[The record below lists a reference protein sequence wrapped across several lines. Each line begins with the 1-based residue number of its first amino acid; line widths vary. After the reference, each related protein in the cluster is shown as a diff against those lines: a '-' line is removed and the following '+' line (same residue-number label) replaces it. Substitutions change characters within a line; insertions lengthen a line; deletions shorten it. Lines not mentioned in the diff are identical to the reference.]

1 VNLKQLN
8 RVLMQTLFLPVIALV
23 LVAGVLGWQLLAA
36 RRTIENLHMAD
47 QNIANVKLVG
57 SLMANEE
64 RGIHEYQRT
73 LKETNLEPYEFAME
87 PLIQTLQKLRDRL
100 AAQQVDLVPID
111 DLIDL
116 HLAWTE
122 KVADPVIRA
131 ARNHTVLTDSR
142 IEALDRADTEK
153 MRAIEEGILSTQ
165 EDGRTA
171 LAESWQHQIVHTI
184 EYVVLFAL
192 FGALILG
199 LFANGR
205 LHLVSDAYQN
215 TMEALRS
222 TAQATYESE
231 QRLRA
236 TLTSIGE
243 GVIVCDE
250 DGRIELLNTAAQQLS
265 GWTQAAASHRHMELV
280 CPLIDELTNET
291 IGPTQ
296 FTTAAE
302 DRTTELA
309 PRSALLV
316 RSDGHEFFI
325 ERSEAPIYD
334 RAGYLTGSVIVIS
347 DVTERRRTQSALLS
361 SEKLA
366 VAGRL
371 AATIAHEIHNPL
383 DSVVNLLYMI
393 KQGTTLEEREE
404 FVDMAQSELARV
416 TNISRAMLGMHRES
430 RTPIHLDISAI
441 MHSVLILLERSIAK
455 SGIAVETELTP
466 EAFAS
471 GYPSELR
478 QVFTNLL
485 TNAAE
490 ASRAG
495 TTIKVTVSNQ
505 AASKTATDEFAT
517 IAGVVIKV
525 SDHGTGI
532 KPEVS
537 ADLLRPFFTT
547 KGEQGSGLGLWIS
560 KGIIEKHAGTI
571 EVESRIATEEE
582 PDIHGTT
589 FKIFLPRGTASPHK
603 IGVEAPSA
611 SRIDPVATLE
621 PAVLQGVVATT
632 MVANGTLAA
641 PAPKT
646 TRAKK
651 TDPTKAPTTKRA
663 KRTTT
668 PRIKPVPEEVGETTK
683 SV

>member
-1 VNLKQLN
+1 
-8 RVLMQTLFLPVIALV
+8 MQTLFLPVVALV
-23 LVAGVLGWQLLAA
+23 LVAAALSWQLIAEKHTVESIHLSN
-36 RRTIENLHMAD
+36 E
-47 QNIANVKLVG
+47 NIANAKLVN
-57 SLMANEE
+57 SLITNEE
-64 RGIHEYQRT
+64 RGIHDYQRS

-87 PLIQTLQKLRDRL
+87 PLIQNLQKLRDRL
-100 AAQQVDLVPID
+100 ANQHADLEPID
-111 DLIDL
+111 SLIEV
-116 HLAWTE
+116 HTEWTD

-131 ARNHTVLTDSR
+131 ARNHS
-142 IEALDRADTEK
+142 ALNDARVDAIDRADTEK
-153 MRAIEEGILSTQ
+153 MRAIEDGMMATQ
-165 EDGRTA
+165 EDARNV
-171 LAESWQHQIVHTI
+171 LAEHWEHEITRTI
-184 EYVVLFAL
+184 EYVILFAL

-250 DGRIELLNTAAQQLS
+250 DGRIELLNTAAQRLS
-265 GWTQAAASHRHMELV
+265 GWTQSAASHRHLELV
-280 CPLIDELTNET
+280 CPLIDELTNEP

-302 DRTTELA
+302 DRTAELA

-316 RSDGHEFFI
+316 RSDGNEFFI

-334 RAGYLTGSVIVIS
+334 RSGYLTGSVIVIS

-455 SGIAVETELTP
+455 SGIAIETDLAP

-485 TNAAE
+485 TNAAD
-490 ASRAG
+490 ASQPG
-495 TTIKVTVSNQ
+495 TTIKVSVYNQ

-517 IAGVVIKV
+517 IAGVIVKV
-525 SDHGTGI
+525 SDHGSGI
-532 KPEVS
+532 RPEVK
-537 ADLLRPFFTT
+537 ADLFRPFFTT

-571 EVESRIATEEE
+571 EVESSVATDEN
-582 PDIHGTT
+582 PDEHGTT
-589 FKIFLPRGTASPHK
+589 FTIFLPRGTATLLADTPAEQPDDAVK
-603 IGVEAPSA
+603 VEALQPVAVANEKSGTPKNSKRRSNKRTPAATTLAKPSA
-611 SRIDPVATLE
+611 NEINDIA
-621 PAVLQGVVATT
+621 
-632 MVANGTLAA
+632 
-641 PAPKT
+641 
-646 TRAKK
+646 
-651 TDPTKAPTTKRA
+651 
-663 KRTTT
+663 
-668 PRIKPVPEEVGETTK
+668 
-683 SV
+683 

>member
-1 VNLKQLN
+1 MNLKQLN

-23 LVAGVLGWQLLAA
+23 LVAGVLGWQLLTAKH
-36 RRTIENLHMAD
+36 TIESIHLSD
-47 QNIANVKLVG
+47 QNIANSKLVN
-57 SLMANEE
+57 SLIANEE
-64 RGIHEYQRT
+64 RGIHDYQRS

-87 PLIQTLQKLRDRL
+87 PLTQNLQKLRDRL
-100 AAQQVDLVPID
+100 ANQHADLQPID
-111 DLIDL
+111 ALIDT
-116 HLAWTE
+116 HLEWTD

-131 ARNHTVLTDSR
+131 ARAHYLLNDARVEATDR
-142 IEALDRADTEK
+142 IDTEK
-153 MRAIEEGILSTQ
+153 MRAIEDGILSRE
-165 EDGRTA
+165 EDARTV
-171 LAESWQHQIVHTI
+171 LAEQWEHQVTRTV
-184 EYVVLFAL
+184 EYVILFAL

-250 DGRIELLNTAAQQLS
+250 DGRIELLNTAAQKLS

-280 CPLIDELTNET
+280 CPLIDELTNEP

-302 DRTTELA
+302 DRTEELA

-316 RSDGHEFFI
+316 RSDGNEFFV

-441 MHSVLILLERSIAK
+441 MHSVLILLERSLAK
-455 SGIAVETELTP
+455 AGLAIETDLTP

-485 TNAAE
+485 TNAAD
-490 ASRAG
+490 ASQAG
-495 TTIKVTVSNQ
+495 TTIKVSVYNQ
-505 AASKTATDEFAT
+505 APSKTATEEFAT
-517 IAGVVIKV
+517 IAGVIIKV
-525 SDHGTGI
+525 SDQGSGI
-532 KPEVS
+532 RPEVT
-537 ADLLRPFFTT
+537 ADLFRPFFTT

-571 EVESRIATEEE
+571 EVESSIATEEH
-582 PDIHGTT
+582 PDQHGTT
-589 FKIFLPRGTASPHK
+589 FTIFLPRGTAMPHTNTIENSSDDAK
-603 IGVEAPSA
+603 SAKELQPTAPEQVPNGNHKSGLA
-611 SRIDPVATLE
+611 KAGNSRRNRRTVPATAVAK
-621 PAVLQGVVATT
+621 PS
-632 MVANGTLAA
+632 
-641 PAPKT
+641 
-646 TRAKK
+646 
-651 TDPTKAPTTKRA
+651 
-663 KRTTT
+663 T
-668 PRIKPVPEEVGETTK
+668 PEISEIA
-683 SV
+683 

>member
-1 VNLKQLN
+1 
-8 RVLMQTLFLPVIALV
+8 MQTLFLPVIALV
-23 LVAGVLGWQLLAA
+23 LVAGALGWQLLTAKHTVESI
-36 RRTIENLHMAD
+36 RLSDE
-47 QNIANVKLVG
+47 NIANAKLVN
-57 SLMANEE
+57 SLITNEE
-64 RGIHEYQRT
+64 RGIHDYQRS
-73 LKETNLEPYEFAME
+73 LKEPNLEPYEFAME
-87 PLIQTLQKLRDRL
+87 PLIQNLQKLRDRL
-100 AAQQVDLVPID
+100 GNQHADLRPID
-111 DLIDL
+111 SLIDI
-116 HLAWTE
+116 HSDWTDR
-122 KVADPVIRA
+122 VADPVIRA
-131 ARNHTVLTDSR
+131 ARNHY
-142 IEALDRADTEK
+142 ALNDARVDAVDRADTEK
-153 MRAIEEGILSTQ
+153 MRAIEDGMMGTQ
-165 EDGRTA
+165 QDARTV
-171 LAESWQHQIVHTI
+171 LAEHWEHEITRTI
-184 EYVVLFAL
+184 EYVILFAL

-250 DGRIELLNTAAQQLS
+250 DGRIELLNTAAQRLS

-280 CPLIDELTNET
+280 CPLIDELTNEP

-302 DRTTELA
+302 ERAEELS

-316 RSDGHEFFI
+316 RSDGNEFFI

-455 SGIAVETELTP
+455 SGIAIETDLAP

-485 TNAAE
+485 TNAAD
-490 ASRAG
+490 ASQPG
-495 TTIKVTVSNQ
+495 TTIKVSVYNQ
-505 AASKTATDEFAT
+505 APNKTAAEEFAT
-517 IAGVVIKV
+517 IAGVIIKV
-525 SDHGTGI
+525 ADHGSGI
-532 KPEVS
+532 RPEVTG
-537 ADLLRPFFTT
+537 DLFRPFFTT

-571 EVESRIATEEE
+571 EVESSVATDEA
-582 PDIHGTT
+582 PDDHGTT
-589 FKIFLPRGTASPHK
+589 FTIFLPRGTTSAASENPAKTPQEEKKTEVLEPITVTSGKTNASK
-603 IGVEAPSA
+603 IGSRRKKHSATVSGAAKPSSSTINEIA
-611 SRIDPVATLE
+611 
-621 PAVLQGVVATT
+621 
-632 MVANGTLAA
+632 
-641 PAPKT
+641 
-646 TRAKK
+646 
-651 TDPTKAPTTKRA
+651 
-663 KRTTT
+663 
-668 PRIKPVPEEVGETTK
+668 
-683 SV
+683 

>member
-36 RRTIENLHMAD
+36 KHTIESIRLSD
-47 QNIANVKLVG
+47 ENIANAKLVN
-57 SLMANEE
+57 SLITNEE
-64 RGIHEYQRT
+64 HGIHDYQRS
-73 LKETNLEPYEFAME
+73 LRETNLEPYEFAME
-87 PLIQTLQKLRDRL
+87 PLIQNLQKLRDRL
-100 AAQQVDLVPID
+100 ANQHADLQPID
-111 DLIDL
+111 SLIEIHAD
-116 HLAWTE
+116 WTE
-122 KVADPVIRA
+122 KVADPIIRA
-131 ARNHTVLTDSR
+131 ARSR
-142 IEALDRADTEK
+142 SFLNDGHIDTIDRADTEK
-153 MRAIEEGILSTQ
+153 MRAIEDGMMATQQDARTLLAERWEHEITRTVEYVILS
-165 EDGRTA
+165 
-171 LAESWQHQIVHTI
+171 
-184 EYVVLFAL
+184 AL

-250 DGRIELLNTAAQQLS
+250 DGRIELLNTAAQRLS

-280 CPLIDELTNET
+280 CPLIDELTNDP

-296 FTTAAE
+296 FKTAAE
-302 DRTTELA
+302 DRAEELA

-316 RSDGHEFFI
+316 RSDGNEFFI

-455 SGIAVETELTP
+455 AGIAIETDLAP

-490 ASRAG
+490 ASQSG
-495 TTIKVTVSNQ
+495 TTIKVSVYNQ
-505 AASKTATDEFAT
+505 AQNKTATEEFAT
-517 IAGVVIKV
+517 IAGVIIKV
-525 SDHGTGI
+525 ADHGSGI
-532 KPEVS
+532 RPEVT
-537 ADLLRPFFTT
+537 ADLFRPFFTT

-571 EVESRIATEEE
+571 EVESSVATDEA
-582 PDIHGTT
+582 PDDHGTT
-589 FKIFLPRGTASPHK
+589 FTIFLPRGTTMPATD
-603 IGVEAPSA
+603 SA
-611 SRIDPVATLE
+611 AGKADAAKKAEVLE
-621 PAVLQGVVATT
+621 PVGVGKSSGVTSKSSGRRNKRMTT
-632 MVANGTLAA
+632 ASS
-641 PAPKT
+641 
-646 TRAKK
+646 AK
-651 TDPTKAPTTKRA
+651 PSSSE
-663 KRTTT
+663 
-668 PRIKPVPEEVGETTK
+668 IGEIA
-683 SV
+683 